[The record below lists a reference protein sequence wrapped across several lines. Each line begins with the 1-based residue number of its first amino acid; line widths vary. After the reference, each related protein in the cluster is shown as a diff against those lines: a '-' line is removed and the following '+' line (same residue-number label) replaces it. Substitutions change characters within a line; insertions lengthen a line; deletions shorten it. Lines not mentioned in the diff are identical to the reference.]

1 MEWEEEEGVVGNVEM
16 LRAYKKMVGSIG
28 EHGGTEY
35 NAYTLRSYKKM
46 VGIMGQRRRDC
57 RKCRHVEGI

>member
-1 MEWEEEEGVVGNVEM
+1 MP
-16 LRAYKKMVGSIG
+16 RAYKKMAGSIG